1 MITLLINFKKLLIY
15 EAGNILYWIDGN
27 VQFNHVKKRA
37 KKMDIKSPHE
47 FAAENCPKLILD
59 VSLSLGDWN
68 LITQWVKDYA
78 DYYHGEMVARSCDIC
93 QGTMYYGKDNKLMCQ
108 TCHPYFVE

>member
-1 MITLLINFKKLLIY
+1 
-15 EAGNILYWIDGN
+15 
-27 VQFNHVKKRA
+27 
-37 KKMDIKSPHE
+37 MDIKSPHE
-47 FAAENCPKLILD
+47 FAADNCPQLILD

-93 QGTMYYGKDNKLMCQ
+93 KGTMYYGKDNKLMCQ

>member
-1 MITLLINFKKLLIY
+1 MLLRNFKKLLIY
-15 EAGNILYWIDGN
+15 EAGNILYWINGN
-27 VQFNHVKKRA
+27 VQFNHVKKRV

-47 FAAENCPKLILD
+47 FAADNCPQLILD

-93 QGTMYYGKDNKLMCQ
+93 KGTMYYGKDNKLMCQ